1 MGVRDSGK
9 RANTDM
15 DKIAEFAEAVTN
27 AMGLGLSAA
36 VTETDEGLR
45 VDLTGEGG
53 EVLTRRRG
61 EALNALQHLV
71 SSVFRDAVGPG
82 ERIAVD
88 CQGFRRD
95 KDAELRR
102 MATFLAEKALSSGVA
117 QEIGPLN
124 PYERR
129 IVHMAVSEIPGAST
143 ESVGDAFMK
152 TVTISGQ

>member
-1 MGVRDSGK
+1 MQ
-9 RANTDM
+9 
-15 DKIAEFAEAVTN
+15 KIGEFVEAVTT
-27 AMGLGLSAA
+27 AMGLSLKAT
-36 VTETDEGLR
+36 VEETPDGVLVALE
-45 VDLTGEGG
+45 GEGG
-53 EVLTRRRG
+53 EMLTRRRG

-71 SSVFRDAVGPG
+71 GSVFRDAVPQGQ
-82 ERIAVD
+82 RIAVD

-102 MATFLAEKALSSGVA
+102 MAIFLAEKAQTSGVP

-129 IVHMAVSEIPGAST
+129 LVHMAIAEVPGATS

-152 TVTISGQ
+152 TITIAARG